1 MIKKKKKKILLEN
14 MGPEPCFSIYWNTLK
29 YSRNVES
36 MLGGS
41 LVTTAWRVLRLR
53 MEGSPPGTEGSCE
66 YIE

>member
-1 MIKKKKKKILLEN
+1 M
-14 MGPEPCFSIYWNTLK
+14 SIYNIITM
-29 YSRNVES
+29 V
-36 MLGGS
+36 GGS